1 MVATVVWIG
10 GILYQSIFLLP
21 ILRSLDDI
29 QVTGKLLERLR
40 NRFQPIAWLSLAIL
54 IGTGL
59 VQMSANPNYDGFLAI
74 ENTWAQAILLK
85 HVAIALMILIAAY
98 QSLIL
103 FPKLTREW
111 IVRSRGQD
119 PSPSKSNQGLGPHIL
134 NLNVLLSIIV
144 LILTSIA
151 RAA

>member
-1 MVATVVWIG
+1 MVATVIWIG

-21 ILRSLDDI
+21 TLRSLNETQI
-29 QVTGKLLERLR
+29 TESLLEGLR
-40 NRFQPIAWLSLAIL
+40 NRFQPASWLSLAIL

-59 VQMSANPNYDGFLAI
+59 IQMSANPNYNGFLSV

-85 HVAIALMILIAAY
+85 HVAIAFMILVAAY

-111 IVRSRGQD
+111 MLHSKIQEDAPSQPTQRSGKL
-119 PSPSKSNQGLGPHIL
+119 SL
-134 NLNVLLSIIV
+134 NLNILLSIIV
-144 LILTSIA
+144 LILTAIA